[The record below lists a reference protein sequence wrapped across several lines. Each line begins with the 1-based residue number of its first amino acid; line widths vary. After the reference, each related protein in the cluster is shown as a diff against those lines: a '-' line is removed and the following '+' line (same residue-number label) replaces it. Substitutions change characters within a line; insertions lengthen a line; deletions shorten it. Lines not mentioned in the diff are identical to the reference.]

1 MKKIL
6 SLLASLTLAS
16 TATLSV
22 VSCAKSAELPPFHNP
37 DYIPDDLHQS
47 EAEKQAINDA
57 VIARLKAAVLTDVY
71 KINKQQTAAV
81 AFRTF
86 SGQDQDLYKV
96 FLDNFTENDF
106 LASVPDKGTQKL
118 DLSGNLGYNGGIIDY
133 LTKELKI
140 DSLLKFLKDYFQI
153 DLTSQAM
160 KDKIFGLLQ
169 TGRGVLQTFDGSY
182 LAQNLP
188 DFLKLIPSDL
198 LEKVPAIVQQNLPM
212 LAQKL
217 LNFVLPKAN
226 LDPIF
231 NGLVQG
237 TDLTSYKDFTLAQV
251 GDALVVN
258 FVNFYGFG
266 TNPEFQAFDPITL
279 GQSGDLT
286 EVGKYLYTHR
296 DDLASFDLRAHL
308 EPGLKA
314 LMQFLGLFN
323 CVMSVYKT
331 SDVQKTDDNH
341 LFSTNQTN
349 DEFVA
354 DLQTKILGTV
364 SDDLTHFQIGSLV
377 SNLVY
382 YFGQPTAAARQ
393 LGLAKFGY
401 LLTYHGVVSDTNP
414 LPSF

>member
-6 SLLASLTLAS
+6 SLLASLTLVG

-37 DYIPDDLHQS
+37 DYLPDELHQTT
-47 EAEKQAINDA
+47 AEKQAINEA

-71 KINKQQTAAV
+71 KINKQQTATV

-86 SGQDQDLYKV
+86 SNKDKDLRKA

-106 LASVPDKGTQKL
+106 LASVPEQGTKGL
-118 DLSGNLGYNGGIIDY
+118 DLLGSLGYNGGILDHV
-133 LTKELKI
+133 TQELKI
-140 DSLLKFLKDYFQI
+140 DSLLNFLRDYFQI

-182 LAQNLP
+182 LAKNLP
-188 DFLKLIPSDL
+188 DFLKLIPDDL
-198 LEKVPAIVQQNLPM
+198 LAKVPVLIQQNLP
-212 LAQKL
+212 LVTQKL
-217 LNFVLPKAN
+217 LDFVIPKAT

-237 TDLTSYKDFTLAQV
+237 TDLTTYKDFSLSQV
-251 GDALVVN
+251 GDAIVVN
-258 FVNFYGFG
+258 FVNFYGYG
-266 TNPEFQAFDPITL
+266 TNPEFQAFDPIAL

-296 DDLASFDLRAHL
+296 DDLASFDLRQHF

-323 CVMSVYKT
+323 AVMSAYKT
-331 SDVQKTDDNH
+331 PAVHPVDDNH
-341 LFSTNQTN
+341 LFNATQTN

-354 DLQTKILGTV
+354 ELQTKTLSEV
-364 SDDLTHFQIGSLV
+364 NEDLTHFQIGNLV
-377 SNLVY
+377 SNFVY
-382 YFGQPTAAARQ
+382 YFGQPSATARQ
-393 LGLAKFGY
+393 SGLAKFGY
-401 LLTYHGVVSDTNP
+401 LLTYHGPVSETNP